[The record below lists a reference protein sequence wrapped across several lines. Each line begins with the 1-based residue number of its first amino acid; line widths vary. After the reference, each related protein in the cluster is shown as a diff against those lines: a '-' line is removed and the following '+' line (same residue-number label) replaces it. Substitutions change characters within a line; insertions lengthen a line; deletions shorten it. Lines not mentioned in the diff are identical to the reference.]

1 MDNAVQLSNIGIHDN
16 ATGRQLLNN
25 HFNNVFLSNQ
35 SYILEAKGRIAINSL
50 LAGPSGF
57 RGVQSI
63 WQRNKL
69 ITFMFFGG

>member
-1 MDNAVQLSNIGIHDN
+1 MDNAVQLSKIGIHDN
-16 ATGRQLLNN
+16 AIGRQRLNN

-63 WQRNKL
+63 WEGNKL

>member
-1 MDNAVQLSNIGIHDN
+1 MDNAVQLSKIGIHDN
-16 ATGRQLLNN
+16 AIGRQRLNN

-35 SYILEAKGRIAINSL
+35 SYILEANGRIAINSL

-63 WQRNKL
+63 WEGNKL